1 MQRRNTNTVICLITV
16 LIVLVASAVVIILLQ
31 DDTSSNSTLLTDS
44 SSSSGSVIFSN
55 SSVLEHNTP
64 IIAYPWTLL
73 GDSNNKTDDTTNDE
87 TISDYHDGPNSD
99 FISITDIARDITP
112 IKSTRSSNK
121 CTDNNKS
128 LMRFTLITDNYPVR
142 FVCSLVCVHMMCS
155 YAMCSFC

>member
-1 MQRRNTNTVICLITV
+1 MQRQNNNTVVCIVTVFTV
-16 LIVLVASAVVIILLQ
+16 LAAAVAIILR
-31 DDTSSNSTLLTDS
+31 DTNNNPTTSDS
-44 SSSSGSVIFSN
+44 SSTGSAIQQFNTNN
-55 SSVLEHNTP
+55 SSLLLDHNTST
-64 IIAYPWTLL
+64 IYPWTLS
-73 GDSNNKTDDTTNDE
+73 GGSSNKTDDTIKQETTN
-87 TISDYHDGPNSD
+87 YHDGPISN
-99 FISITDIARDITP
+99 FISITDIARGRYITP

>member
-1 MQRRNTNTVICLITV
+1 MQRQSTCTVVCV
-16 LIVLVASAVVIILLQ
+16 VAVFIVLAAAVAILRVR
-31 DDTSSNSTLLTDS
+31 DPNNSNSILLTDS
-44 SSSSGSVIFSN
+44 SSTDSAAHQFNIS
-55 SSVLEHNTP
+55 LLLDHNTS
-64 IIAYPWTLL
+64 IIAYPWTLS
-73 GDSNNKTDDTTNDE
+73 GDSSNKTNNTNKE
-87 TISDYHDGPNSD
+87 ATNNHDGQNSN
-99 FISITDIARDITP
+99 FISITNIAQGRYITP